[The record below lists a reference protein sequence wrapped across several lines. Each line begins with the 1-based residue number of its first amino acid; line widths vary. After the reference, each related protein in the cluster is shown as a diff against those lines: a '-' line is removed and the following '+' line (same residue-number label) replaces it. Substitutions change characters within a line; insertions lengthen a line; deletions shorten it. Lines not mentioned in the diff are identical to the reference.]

1 MKVEVRA
8 DKITIS
14 GYVNAVERDSKV
26 LPANFLSGM
35 SKPFKECIRA
45 GTFAKA
51 IKTSNNILIKFNHGR
66 KIGSIAD
73 GTLFLREDTIGLYA
87 RAVISDTEVISEA
100 KKGNLTGWSFG
111 MIVNH
116 DEINDKGT
124 EMHRIIDNITLTE
137 VSVLTVSPAYA
148 GTSIEMRG
156 ESIKTTEVRSIE
168 DKTEIPFDDT
178 DMKNKQI
185 EILKEKIKYE
195 S

>member
-1 MKVEVRA
+1 MKVEVRS
-8 DKITIS
+8 DKIIIS

-26 LPANFLSGM
+26 LPANFLSGI
-35 SKPFKECIRA
+35 SKPFKECIKA
-45 GTFAKA
+45 GTFTKA
-51 IKTSNNILIKFNHGR
+51 IRNSNNILIKFNHDR
-66 KIGSIAD
+66 KIGSTLE
-73 GTLFLREDTIGLYA
+73 GTLFLKEDNIGLHA
-87 RAVISDTEVISEA
+87 RAIISDTEVISEA

-116 DEINDKGT
+116 DEINDTGT

-137 VSVLTVSPAYA
+137 VSVLTIPPAYA

-156 ESIKTTEVRSIE
+156 ENIETTDIRSIE
-168 DKTEIPFDDT
+168 DKSEISFNDT
-178 DMKNKQI
+178 DMKNKKI